1 MKTKKLFISF
11 AAFAAASVL
20 MSSCSNEEST
30 ATTNDQLTA
39 FTGGIVTE
47 VPMERVQIGT
57 PGVTTRTSMNREDI
71 GGQGVFLWE
80 PNDVIYVMDDNNKLR
95 KSQNTINESA
105 PRTTFLVDG
114 SYTTNGQYDV
124 YYYGTN
130 TGAGAKKVV
139 IADNQTQ
146 SEFNNTKHF
155 GAVGDCGVAKA
166 TKTTAAGMSGYRF
179 DLEHKASY
187 LCFLPYMASQEDRA
201 NFKIRRIEI
210 TSKADNISGTYE
222 LTQDGLSG
230 TGNSKTITLNVGT
243 DGNGLAL
250 ADQNTATTSIK
261 NSLYVVIAPGE
272 RKLSVKYTVFS
283 NKENKELTLTKNYKS
298 HTFAVN
304 RICDIPVSLGSA
316 DLDGGHKNA
325 DGSDEL
331 EEDDVAF
338 TYTGKNY
345 YMWDAAENYW
355 SGHEWDSTDPW
366 QPTAND
372 AKHDGY
378 PKSKADDASRWYNEG
393 SGPLEASNSLFKQL
407 PNANEMAWYVLK
419 GDAHWDNS
427 TQWTA
432 FGKTYTGGIWL
443 KKLSVIAQEN
453 GKEPAAL
460 KQADPNGTNLLQ
472 NSNTYSISPKNGKPA
487 DSVIGNYFFLPALGW
502 CYSGKLH
509 DLGSFGYYW
518 SSSAYPGH
526 SSHAYNLG
534 FNSGGVGLYDYYRG
548 NGSVAQPF
556 EYYYSLFKKIKRTN
570 HEAILK
576 ERIRIPTPGK
586 IFIVAKATLR
596 SQLNLL

>member
-11 AAFAAASVL
+11 AAFAVASVL

-57 PGVTTRTSMNREDI
+57 PSITTRTSMNRDKI
-71 GGQGVFLWE
+71 GGEGVFLWE

-95 KSQNTINESA
+95 KSLNTITESA

-114 SYTTNGQYDV
+114 SYTIKGQYDV

-130 TGAGAKKVV
+130 TGAGVKKVV

-155 GAVGDCGVAKA
+155 GAAGDCGVAKA
-166 TKTTAAGMSGYRF
+166 TKTTVAGKSGYRF

-210 TSKADNISGTYE
+210 TSKADNVSGTYD

-250 ADQNTATTSIK
+250 ADPSTATTSIK

-283 NKENKELTLTKNYKS
+283 VKENKELTLTKHYKS

-316 DLDGGHKNA
+316 DLNGGHKNA

-331 EEDDVAF
+331 EEDIVAF

-355 SGHEWDSTDPW
+355 SGHEWDAAVPW
-366 QPTAND
+366 QPTTEGASNEN
-372 AKHDGY
+372 Y
-378 PKSKADDASRWYNEG
+378 PKSKATDGARWKHEG
-393 SGPLEASNSLFKQL
+393 SGAFEASVNPLFKEL
-407 PNANEMAWYVLK
+407 PNANEIGWYVLK

-427 TQWTA
+427 TQWEA

-453 GKEPAAL
+453 GKELDAL
-460 KQADPNGTNLLQ
+460 KHADPNGTNLLK
-472 NSNTYSISPKNGKPA
+472 NADAYSHSLASGKPA
-487 DSVIGNYFFLPALGW
+487 DNVIDKYFFLPALGW
-502 CYSGKLH
+502 YLNGKLYY
-509 DLGSFGYYW
+509 LGSYGYYW
-518 SSSAYPGH
+518 SSSAGPSN
-526 SSHAYNLG
+526 SSDAYGLNVS
-534 FNSGGVGLYDYYRG
+534 SGGVNVGNYGRYYG
-548 NGSVAQPF
+548 FVAQPF
-556 EYYYSLFKKIKRTN
+556 E
-570 HEAILK
+570 
-576 ERIRIPTPGK
+576 
-586 IFIVAKATLR
+586 
-596 SQLNLL
+596 

>member
-57 PGVTTRTSMNREDI
+57 PGITTRTSMNRDEI
-71 GGQGVFLWE
+71 GGEGVFLWE
-80 PNDVIYVMDDNNKLR
+80 PKDVIYVKDDHNKLC
-95 KSQNTINESA
+95 KSQNEITKSA

-114 SYTTNGQYDV
+114 TYTTNGQYEV

-130 TGAGAKKVV
+130 TGAGAQKVV

-155 GAVGDCGVAKA
+155 GAAGDCGVAKA
-166 TKTTAAGMSGYRF
+166 VKNTEQGKSGFKF
-179 DLEHKASY
+179 DLQHKSSY

-201 NFKIRRIEI
+201 NYKIKRIEI
-210 TSKADNISGTYE
+210 TSKADNISGTYD
-222 LTQDGLSG
+222 LGQTGLSG
-230 TGNSKTITLNVGT
+230 SGDSKTITLNVGT

-250 ADQNTATTSIK
+250 ADQSTATTSIK

-283 NKENKELTLTKNYKS
+283 IKENKELTLTKHYKS

-316 DLDGGHKNA
+316 DLNGGHKNA

-331 EEDDVAF
+331 EEEGIVPSL
-338 TYTGKNY
+338 YSGHNY

-355 SGHEWDSTDPW
+355 SGHEWDASVAW
-366 QPTAND
+366 QPTVKD
-372 AKHDGY
+372 ASNDGY
-378 PKSKADDASRWYNEG
+378 PKSKTADGARWYHEG
-393 SGPLEASNSLFKQL
+393 SGSFEASVNPLFKQL
-407 PNANEMAWYVLK
+407 PNANEIGWYVLK

-502 CYSGKLH
+502 YNDGKLNG
-509 DLGSFGYYW
+509 LGSYGYYW
-518 SSSAYPGH
+518 SSSAYPSDSYNAYYLYF
-526 SSHAYNLG
+526 SSGNVYLYHGNRYNG
-534 FNSGGVGLYDYYRG
+534 D
-548 NGSVAQPF
+548 VAQPF
-556 EYYYSLFKKIKRTN
+556 E
-570 HEAILK
+570 
-576 ERIRIPTPGK
+576 
-586 IFIVAKATLR
+586 
-596 SQLNLL
+596 

>member
-30 ATTNDQLTA
+30 ATTNEQLTA

-57 PGVTTRTSMNREDI
+57 PGITTRTSMNRDKI

-80 PNDVIYVMDDNNKLR
+80 PNDVIYVVDDNDKLR
-95 KSQNTINESA
+95 KSLNTINESA

-114 SYTTNGQYDV
+114 SYTTKGPYDV

-130 TGAGAKKVV
+130 TGAGAQKVV

-166 TKTTAAGMSGYRF
+166 TKTTAAGTSGYRF

-210 TSKADNISGTYE
+210 TSKADNISGTYD

-230 TGNSKTITLNVGT
+230 TGDAKTITLNVGT
-243 DGNGLAL
+243 DGKGLAL

-272 RKLSVKYTVFS
+272 RNLSVKYTVFS
-283 NKENKELTLTKNYKS
+283 IKENKELTLTKHYKT
-298 HTFAVN
+298 HTFAIN

-316 DLDGGHKNA
+316 DLNGGHKNA

-331 EEDDVAF
+331 EEDKVAF
-338 TYTGKNY
+338 FYTGKNY

-355 SGHEWDSTDPW
+355 SGHEWDASVAW
-366 QPTAND
+366 QPTVND
-372 AKHDGY
+372 ATNDDY
-378 PKSKADDASRWYNEG
+378 PKSKAADGARWYKEG
-393 SGPLEASNSLFKQL
+393 RGPLQASVNPLFKKL
-407 PNANEMAWYVLK
+407 PNANEMAWYVLR
-419 GDAHWDNS
+419 GDAHWDNT

-453 GKEPAAL
+453 GKEPGAL
-460 KQADPNGTNLLQ
+460 KDADPNGTNLLK

-502 CYSGKLH
+502 YSGGKLKR
-509 DLGSFGYYW
+509 LGSYGGYW
-518 SSSAYPGH
+518 SSSAYPSN
-526 SSHAYNLG
+526 SSDAYNLY
-534 FNSGGVGLYDYYRG
+534 FNSGIVNLNIEHRYVGF
-548 NGSVAQPF
+548 VAQPF
-556 EYYYSLFKKIKRTN
+556 E
-570 HEAILK
+570 
-576 ERIRIPTPGK
+576 
-586 IFIVAKATLR
+586 
-596 SQLNLL
+596 

>member
-1 MKTKKLFISF
+1 MKTKLFISF
-11 AAFAAASVL
+11 ATFAAASVL

-57 PGVTTRTSMNREDI
+57 PGGSTLTPGITTRTSMNRDAI

-80 PNDVIYVMDDNNKLR
+80 PDDKIYVEDDNTNLC
-95 KSQNTINESA
+95 KSQNTITESA

-114 SYTTNGQYDV
+114 TYTNKSQYDV
-124 YYYGTN
+124 YYCGTN
-130 TGAGAKKVV
+130 SGAGAKKVV
-139 IADNQTQ
+139 IAGNQTQ
-146 SEFNNTKHF
+146 SAFNNTKHF

-166 TKTTAAGMSGYRF
+166 VKNTEPGKSGFKF
-179 DLEHKASY
+179 DLQHKASY

-210 TSKADNISGTYE
+210 TSKADNICGTYE
-222 LTQDGLSG
+222 LTQDGLSATG
-230 TGNSKTITLNVGT
+230 TNESKTITLNVGT

-250 ADQNTATTSIK
+250 ADPSTATTSIK

-272 RKLSVKYTVFS
+272 RKLSVKYTVLDTKD
-283 NKENKELTLTKNYKS
+283 NNKELTLIKHYKS

-316 DLDGGHKNA
+316 DLNGGHKNA

-331 EEDDVAF
+331 EEDIVAF

-393 SGPLEASNSLFKQL
+393 SGAFEASNALFKQL
-407 PNANEMAWYVLK
+407 PNANEIGWYVLK
-419 GDAHWDNS
+419 GDAHWDNT
-427 TQWTA
+427 TQWTV

-453 GKEPAAL
+453 GKELSAL
-460 KQADPNGTNLLQ
+460 KLEDPNNKDLRA
-472 NSNTYSISPKNGKPA
+472 SSDYYYISPANGKPA
-487 DSVIGNYFFLPALGW
+487 DSEISKYFFLPALG
-502 CYSGKLH
+502 CYISGKLY
-509 DLGSFGYYW
+509 DLGSRGNYW
-518 SSSAYPGH
+518 SSSANPSN
-526 SSHAYNLG
+526 SSYAYNLY
-534 FNSGGVGLYDYYRG
+534 FTSDLVNLNSLNLGRG
-548 NGSVAQPF
+548 NGYVAQPF
-556 EYYYSLFKKIKRTN
+556 E
-570 HEAILK
+570 
-576 ERIRIPTPGK
+576 
-586 IFIVAKATLR
+586 
-596 SQLNLL
+596 

>member
-1 MKTKKLFISF
+1 MKTKLFISF

-57 PGVTTRTSMNREDI
+57 PGITTRTSMNRDKI

-80 PNDVIYVMDDNNKLR
+80 PNDVIYVKDDKDKLC
-95 KSQNTINESA
+95 KSQNEITESA

-114 SYTTNGQYDV
+114 TYTTNGPYDV

-139 IADNQTQ
+139 IASDQTQ

-166 TKTTAAGMSGYRF
+166 TKTTAAGTSGYRF

-201 NFKIRRIEI
+201 DLRIRRIEI
-210 TSKADNISGTYE
+210 TSKADNISGTYD
-222 LTQDGLSG
+222 LGKTGLSG
-230 TGNSKTITLNVGT
+230 AGNAKTITLNVGT

-250 ADQNTATTSIK
+250 ADQSTATTSIK
-261 NSLYVVIAPGE
+261 NSLYVVIAPGT

-283 NKENKELTLTKNYKS
+283 IKENKELTLTKHYKS
-298 HTFAVN
+298 HNFAVN

-316 DLDGGHKNA
+316 DLNGGHKNA

-355 SGHEWDSTDPW
+355 SGHEWDASVAW
-366 QPTAND
+366 QPTTAGAENG
-372 AKHDGY
+372 GY
-378 PKSKADDASRWYNEG
+378 PKSNADGARWYNEG
-393 SGPLEASNSLFKQL
+393 TGPLEASNSLFKQL

-427 TQWTA
+427 TQWEA
-432 FGKTYTGGIWL
+432 FGKTYTGGLWL

-453 GKEPAAL
+453 NKTLAEL
-460 KQADPNGTNLLQ
+460 KQADPNGKNLHT
-472 NSNTYSISPKNGKPA
+472 SSAPYYKEYPRNGKPS
-487 DSVIGNYFFLPALGW
+487 DSEIGNYFFLPALGYY
-502 CYSGKLH
+502 YSGKLIN
-509 DLGSFGYYW
+509 LGSYGGYW
-518 SSSAYPGH
+518 SSSANPSN
-526 SSHAYNLG
+526 SSEAYSLG
-534 FNSGGVGLYDYYRG
+534 FNSDGVYLNLNYDRYIG
-548 NGSVAQPF
+548 FVAQPF
-556 EYYYSLFKKIKRTN
+556 E
-570 HEAILK
+570 
-576 ERIRIPTPGK
+576 
-586 IFIVAKATLR
+586 
-596 SQLNLL
+596 

>member
-1 MKTKKLFISF
+1 MKTKLFISF

-20 MSSCSNEEST
+20 MSSCSNDETT

-57 PGVTTRTSMNREDI
+57 PGITTRTSMNRDKI
-71 GGQGVFLWE
+71 GAQGVFLWE
-80 PNDVIYVMDDNNKLR
+80 PNDVIYVMDDNDKLR
-95 KSQNTINESA
+95 KSLNTITESA

-114 SYTTNGQYDV
+114 SYTTNGPYDV

-146 SEFNNTKHF
+146 SAFNNTKHF

-166 TKTTAAGMSGYRF
+166 TKTTAAGTSGYRF

-230 TGNSKTITLNVGT
+230 TGKSKTITLNVGT
-243 DGNGLAL
+243 DGNGLEF
-250 ADQNTATTSIK
+250 ADKSTATTSIK

-272 RKLSVKYTVFS
+272 RKLSVKYTVLDTKD
-283 NKENKELTLTKNYKS
+283 NNKELTLIKHYKS

-316 DLDGGHKNA
+316 DLNGGHKNA
-325 DGSDEL
+325 DSSDEL
-331 EEDDVAF
+331 EEDGVAF

-345 YMWDAAENYW
+345 YLWDAAKNYW
-355 SGHEWDSTDPW
+355 SGHEWDATTAW
-366 QPTAND
+366 QPIEND
-372 AKHDGY
+372 KTNDGY
-378 PKSKADDASRWYNEG
+378 PKSKADDPSRWYHEG
-393 SGPLEASNSLFKQL
+393 SGSFEASVNPLFNKL
-407 PNANEMAWYVLK
+407 PNANEMAWYVQK
-419 GDAHWDNS
+419 GDAHLDNS
-427 TQWTA
+427 TQWEV
-432 FGKTYTGGIWL
+432 FGKIHTGGLWL

-453 GKEPAAL
+453 GKKPADL
-460 KQADPNGTNLLQ
+460 KLKGPKGNDLRA
-472 NSNTYSISPKNGKPA
+472 SYEYYSISPKNGKPS
-487 DSVIGNYFFLPALGW
+487 DSVIDNYFFLPALGY
-502 CYSGKLH
+502 CDYGKLRF
-509 DLGSFGYYW
+509 LGSSGYYW
-518 SSSAYPGH
+518 SSSADP
-526 SSHAYNLG
+526 SD
-534 FNSGGVGLYDYYRG
+534 SGGAYALYFVSGLVDVGYGDFRSCGY
-548 NGSVAQPF
+548 VAQPF
-556 EYYYSLFKKIKRTN
+556 E
-570 HEAILK
+570 
-576 ERIRIPTPGK
+576 
-586 IFIVAKATLR
+586 
-596 SQLNLL
+596 

>member
-1 MKTKKLFISF
+1 MKTKLFISF

-57 PGVTTRTSMNREDI
+57 PGITTRTSMNRDKI

-80 PNDVIYVMDDNNKLR
+80 PNDVIYVVDDDNKLR
-95 KSQNTINESA
+95 KSLNTITESA

-124 YYYGTN
+124 YYCGTN
-130 TGAGAKKVV
+130 SGAGAKKVV

-146 SEFNNTKHF
+146 VAFNNTKHF

-166 TKTTAAGMSGYRF
+166 AKTTVAGKSGYRF

-201 NFKIRRIEI
+201 DLRIKRIEI
-210 TSKADNISGTYE
+210 TSKADNISGTYD
-222 LTQDGLSG
+222 LSQTGLSG
-230 TGNSKTITLNVGT
+230 AGDSKTITLNVGT

-250 ADQNTATTSIK
+250 ADPSTATTSIK
-261 NSLYVVIAPGE
+261 NSLYVVIAPGT

-283 NKENKELTLTKNYKS
+283 NKENKELTLTKQYKS

-316 DLDGGHKNA
+316 DLNGGHKNA

-331 EEDDVAF
+331 EEDF

-355 SGHEWDSTDPW
+355 SGHEWEAATPW
-366 QPTAND
+366 QPTTEGATH
-372 AKHDGY
+372 AGY
-378 PKSKADDASRWYNEG
+378 PKSKAADGARWYHEG
-393 SGPLEASNSLFKQL
+393 DGAFEASVNPLFKQL
-407 PNANEMAWYVLK
+407 PNANEMAWYVEK

-427 TQWTA
+427 TQWTV

-443 KKLSVIAQEN
+443 KKLSVIAKEN
-453 GKEPAAL
+453 SKELADL
-460 KQADPNGTNLLQ
+460 KLKDPNDIDLRVSTDSYN
-472 NSNTYSISPKNGKPA
+472 ISPNPGKPS
-487 DSVIGNYFFLPALGW
+487 DSEISKYFFLPALGFN
-502 CYSGKLH
+502 GNGGLAKL
-509 DLGSFGYYW
+509 GFCGYYW
-518 SSSAYPGH
+518 SSSATLGG
-526 SSHAYNLG
+526 SSHSYSLIFDSDKVSLYFYGLRENG
-534 FNSGGVGLYDYYRG
+534 F
-548 NGSVAQPF
+548 VAQPF
-556 EYYYSLFKKIKRTN
+556 E
-570 HEAILK
+570 
-576 ERIRIPTPGK
+576 
-586 IFIVAKATLR
+586 
-596 SQLNLL
+596 

>member
-1 MKTKKLFISF
+1 MKTKKIFISF

-47 VPMERVQIGT
+47 APMERVQIGT
-57 PGVTTRTSMNREDI
+57 PGITTRTSMNRDKI

-95 KSQNTINESA
+95 KSLNTINESA

-114 SYTTNGQYDV
+114 SYTIKGQYDV
-124 YYYGTN
+124 YYCGTN
-130 TGAGAKKVV
+130 SGAGAKKVV
-139 IADNQTQ
+139 IASDQTQ

-155 GAVGDCGVAKA
+155 GAVGDCGVATA
-166 TKTTAAGMSGYRF
+166 TKTTGSGKSDYKF

-201 NFKIRRIEI
+201 DLRIKRIEI
-210 TSKADNISGTYE
+210 TSKADNISGTYD
-222 LTQDGLSG
+222 LGQTGLSG
-230 TGNSKTITLNVGT
+230 TGDSKTITLNVGT

-250 ADQNTATTSIK
+250 ADPSTATTSIK

-283 NKENKELTLTKNYKS
+283 VKENKELTLTKYYQS
-298 HTFAVN
+298 HDFAVN

-316 DLDGGHKNA
+316 DLNGGHKNA

-331 EEDDVAF
+331 EEDGVAF

-345 YMWDAAENYW
+345 YMWDAAKNYW
-355 SGHEWDSTDPW
+355 SGHEWDAAVAW
-366 QPTAND
+366 QPTVKD
-372 AKHDGY
+372 ATNDGY
-378 PKSKADDASRWYNEG
+378 PKSKVADASRWYHEG
-393 SGPLEASNSLFKQL
+393 SGAFEASVNPLFKDL
-407 PNANEMAWYVLK
+407 PNANEIAWYVK
-419 GDAHWDNS
+419 NGDAHWDNS
-427 TQWTA
+427 TRWEV

-460 KQADPNGTNLLQ
+460 KLKDPKGNDLRAS
-472 NSNTYSISPKNGKPA
+472 SNTYSISPKNGKPS
-487 DSVIGNYFFLPALGW
+487 DSVIDKYFFLPALG
-502 CYSGKLH
+502 CYSYGRLSYP
-509 DLGSFGYYW
+509 GSNGYYW
-518 SSSAYPGH
+518 SSSACPSI
-526 SSHAYNLG
+526 SSGAYYLY
-534 FNSGGVGLYDYYRG
+534 FSSGSVYLDNNHRYAGY
-548 NGSVAQPF
+548 VAQPL
-556 EYYYSLFKKIKRTN
+556 E
-570 HEAILK
+570 
-576 ERIRIPTPGK
+576 
-586 IFIVAKATLR
+586 
-596 SQLNLL
+596 